1 MAYKVGFVGSGGISN
16 RYARI
21 FSEHD
26 ELELISCCDVVKDKA
41 NILADHYNMNPYTN
55 YQEMINKE
63 HLDIVYI
70 GVPPVVHSEVVSYA
84 INKKLKII
92 AEKPIAYTIDV
103 GKKMTKEAKSS
114 NVVTCINLMIVY
126 SNHVQKIKKMY
137 KNYEFGSLRRV
148 ELVLRFPIWPREWQ
162 NVSWLKTSEQGGP
175 LREVGTHF
183 FASLKESGLYENS
196 IIIMYGD
203 HYGISENHNVAM
215 GEYLGREITPFESA
229 QLQRVPLFIHIPESG
244 VGEVNHT
251 LAGQIDLKPT
261 IENLVGIESG
271 NAIQFGQDIFSED
284 NDNFVILRDGRFITE
299 DIVYAGE
306 TCWDKETGEA
316 IDSEICLP
324 YSERAN
330 EELAHSDEIIYGDL
344 LRFYDA
350 ENGRLKEED
359 TTESVDVE

>member
-84 INKKLKII
+84 INKKLNII
-92 AEKPIAYTIDV
+92 CEKPIAHTIDV

-183 FASLKESGLYENS
+183 FASLKEIFGPVKRVIAIVDYDDPDLYERSAWGIIEFENNVKVSLDLLCNTNHVEENTLSLHGSKKS
-196 IIIMYGD
+196 ISFVGWRKLIENYRT
-203 HYGISENHNVAM
+203 HSEKSIDETSHWPNLADEFVKALK
-215 GEYLGREITPFESA
+215 GESA
-229 QLQRVPLFIHIPESG
+229 KLVSFASATETQ
-244 VGEVNHT
+244 EVLSAILSSN
-251 LAGQIDLKPT
+251 GKW
-261 IENLVGIESG
+261 IEIN
-271 NAIQFGQDIFSED
+271 
-284 NDNFVILRDGRFITE
+284 
-299 DIVYAGE
+299 
-306 TCWDKETGEA
+306 
-316 IDSEICLP
+316 
-324 YSERAN
+324 
-330 EELAHSDEIIYGDL
+330 
-344 LRFYDA
+344 
-350 ENGRLKEED
+350 
-359 TTESVDVE
+359 